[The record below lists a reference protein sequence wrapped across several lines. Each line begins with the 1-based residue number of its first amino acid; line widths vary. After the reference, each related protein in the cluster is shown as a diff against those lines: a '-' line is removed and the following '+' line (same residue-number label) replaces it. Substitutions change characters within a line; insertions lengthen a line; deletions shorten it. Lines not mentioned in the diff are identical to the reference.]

1 MIEVAKSFRRNEPS
15 FDERIIAQ
23 AIELDRKPD
32 ESDGRAI
39 LLSMRDGRL
48 VRIRVEF
55 KQSFYDRVIQAFREQ
70 RTIALDGDVH
80 PIGNAYELRNPRNL
94 TLMAD

>member
-1 MIEVAKSFRRNEPS
+1 MAKSFRRNEPS

-39 LLSMRDGRL
+39 LLSMRDERL

-55 KQSFYDRVIQAFREQ
+55 EQSVYDRVIEAFRGQ
-70 RTIALDGDVH
+70 RTIGLDGDVY
-80 PIGNAYELRNPRNL
+80 PVGNMYELRNPRNL
-94 TLMAD
+94 TLMPE